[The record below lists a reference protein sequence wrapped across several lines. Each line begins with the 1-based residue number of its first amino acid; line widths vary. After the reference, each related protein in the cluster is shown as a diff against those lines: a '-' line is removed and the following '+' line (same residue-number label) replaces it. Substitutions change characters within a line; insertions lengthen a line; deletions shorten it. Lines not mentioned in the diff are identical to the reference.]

1 MQIKVKESLH
11 TKEYVNTFTSE
22 HISLFKNLRQVYGNP
37 NNPQQQKQDYALH
50 TINFAGL
57 TKVHFWEFPG
67 GLVVRI
73 LGFHCCGPGS
83 VLGQGT
89 EISLK
94 PLSGQPTEKEEEE
107 ERLPWC
113 GRRTVSA
120 WSPAILLWVLGP
132 GCLLSVLQGKL

>member
-73 LGFHCCGPGS
+73 LGFHSHGPGS
-83 VLGQGT
+83 VPGWGT
-89 EISLK
+89 EILANHVVLHNRNK
-94 PLSGQPTEKEEEE
+94 TDKDLSAPINF
-107 ERLPWC
+107 
-113 GRRTVSA
+113 SM
-120 WSPAILLWVLGP
+120 
-132 GCLLSVLQGKL
+132 